1 MDRQVVAEGP
11 FAEIIPDGV
20 RVGEVIHLSGA
31 ISVDEEGVPVHE
43 GDFLAQN
50 RQAYAN
56 IERALHRFGAGMGN
70 VVKETV
76 FLTDVSMAMG
86 SEDAPWQAYAAMR
99 DEIYSGGGSQVAQSM
114 IQVAGLVMPQ
124 LLVEIEVVAHL

>member
-1 MDRQVVAEGP
+1 VKTQVIAEGP
-11 FAEIIPDGV
+11 FAAIIPDGI
-20 RVGEVIHLSGA
+20 RVGDVIYLSGA
-31 ISVDEEGVPVHE
+31 VSVDSDGAPAHE

-56 IERALHRFGAGMGN
+56 IAGTLARFGADMTN

-76 FLTDVSMAMG
+76 FVTDMAGPVG
-86 SEDAPWQAYAAMR
+86 SPDAPFEVYAAMR
-99 DEIYSGGGSQVAQSM
+99 NEIYHGRGAEVAQSLV
-114 IQVAGLVMPQ
+114 QVAGLVMPG

>member
-1 MDRQVVAEGP
+1 MDKQVVAEGP
-11 FAEIIPDGV
+11 FAELIPDGV
-20 RVGEVIHLSGA
+20 RVGDVIHLSGA
-31 ISVDEEGVPVHE
+31 VSIDEEGSPVHE

-56 IERALHRFGAGMGN
+56 IEKALRGFGADMGN

-86 SEDAPWQAYAAMR
+86 GEDAPWQAYGAMR
-99 DEIYSGGGSQVAQSM
+99 DEIYAGGGSEVAQSM
-114 IQVAGLVMPQ
+114 VQVAGLVMPQ

>member
-1 MDRQVVAEGP
+1 MDKQVVAEGP

-31 ISVDEEGVPVHE
+31 VSIDAEGVPVHE

-56 IERALHRFGAGMGN
+56 IERTLAAFGAGMGN

-99 DEIYSGGGSQVAQSM
+99 DEIYVGGGSQVAQSM